1 MKLAFLLDKSGS
13 MNFIKLAAIQ
23 GFNSFVADQREVP
36 GEATMTLAQFSGNM
50 QITYR
55 DVPLADVGELNNYS
69 YTPNGST
76 ALYESVCKLA
86 DRLLE
91 QGYGAGI
98 LAVLTDG
105 QDTDDRS
112 GMWQRKSKNKIAAL
126 RENGWQVLFLGANID
141 VQEYADRMG
150 IDRQYAY
157 SFEAT
162 AKGASAGYA
171 TLSATTR
178 SLRGTCL

>member
-13 MNFIKLAAIQ
+13 MHSIKSAAIE

-36 GEATMTLAQFSGNM
+36 GEATMTLAQFSGSM
-50 QITYR
+50 QITYQN
-55 DVPLADVGELNNYS
+55 VPLADVGDLTNYS
-69 YTPNGST
+69 YNPNGST

-98 LAVLTDG
+98 MAVLTDG
-105 QDTDDRS
+105 QDTDDHM
-112 GMWQRKSKNKIAAL
+112 GTWQRRSKEKIAAL
-126 RENGWQVLFLGANID
+126 RESGWQVLFLGANID
-141 VQEYADRMG
+141 VAAYADRMG